1 MMMHAAEGA
10 AEIGTAGDPSS
21 APGVLRTT
29 EATLRQL
36 FAELSTHET
45 VPASLLL
52 DPRARGEMSA
62 EKCRTILL
70 REGCA
75 KGTPLSLAEFVKIGL
90 LLCGASSEPSSS
102 VRTKTAIVHSDAKA
116 RLVGAARAWRAAQAE
131 EGAMHFDRATT
142 LLRRGGL
149 VELDLSG
156 AALSF
161 SEVAQIGACACAA
174 SELVTISLDGG
185 RPLHVPTLRGPCAG
199 STRGG
204 TPTAESIDL
213 CGRGLGAMS
222 AALIGAL
229 IEANT
234 HLRRLHLA
242 DNALCA

>member
-1 MMMHAAEGA
+1 MMHAAEGA

-21 APGVLRTT
+21 APGELRTT

-142 LLRRGGL
+142 LLRRGKL

-161 SEVAQIGACACAA
+161 SEVTQIGACACAA

-229 IEANT
+229 IEANK